1 MLTSK
6 TLKVVGLALS
16 VVGAGVGLAGSFVSD
31 KRQSLEMTEQINEAV
46 EQKFLEMSLP
56 EPEAEEEL

>member
-6 TLKVVGLALS
+6 SLKIVGLVLS
-16 VVGAGVGLAGSFVSD
+16 VLGTGVGLAGSFVSD

-46 EQKFLEMSLP
+46 EQKLLEMSIP
-56 EPEAEEEL
+56 ETTTEEEF

>member
-16 VVGAGVGLAGSFVSD
+16 VVGTGVGLAGSFVSD
-31 KRQSLEMTEQINEAV
+31 KRQSLEMSEQINEAV